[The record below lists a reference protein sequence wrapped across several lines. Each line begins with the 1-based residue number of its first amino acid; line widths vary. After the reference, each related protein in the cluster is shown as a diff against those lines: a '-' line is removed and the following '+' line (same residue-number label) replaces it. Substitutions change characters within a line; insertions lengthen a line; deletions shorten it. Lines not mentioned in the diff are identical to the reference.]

1 MHPQLPYDGALVEE
15 IAATLDLRA
24 PNAAALD
31 VLARKFD
38 EASGEPFEVVCDLAT
53 AVGKTYIAAGLLEYV
68 VAQGVRN
75 VLVVVP
81 SRPILRKTVNNFT
94 RGHAKAV
101 PGLSHDLLVVTGE
114 NFERAEV
121 GAALSDPD
129 VVKLFVF
136 TVQQLLR
143 PGEKASRRVRDPN
156 ENIGA
161 GLYAHLQASD
171 DLVVIADEHHSY
183 LGKKFS
189 DAIRALDA
197 MALVGLTAT
206 VDPKTPDEQ
215 VVYRYTLGQAIGDKL
230 VKTPVLVGRR
240 DDRRDIETQL
250 ADGVTLLAAK
260 RDAVATF
267 CAQTGASPVNPV
279 MFVVCQS
286 IDDADAVAEI
296 LRRPNFFGDEYTDA
310 VLTIHSDA
318 AEDALERLEKVEE
331 PDSPVRVIVSVS
343 MLKEGW
349 DVKNIYVI
357 CALRALASQVLTEQ
371 TMGRGL
377 RLPFGKLTGIEMLDT
392 LEVLG
397 HDRYEELLR
406 RSGALLQGLV
416 TNRLEDTGLDAVNP
430 TTGLAEP
437 PAPTLGSGVAPAPLA
452 GEAFAGEVVDA
463 PEAGL
468 RVADAEERKAQVAA
482 EADELTNTVG
492 YDPDEP
498 TFYVPQLTRT
508 ITASNFSLSDIKEE
522 DFRAIGRSLAATPE
536 EMLKRTKLEV
546 VIVNDRPEIRPA
558 PATDR
563 VLAAPPELN
572 LGEGADVLVAAVLNL
587 GLVKQ
592 TRREKAGARRLVDA
606 LLEGLGDDAERR
618 LGAFMNTAVG
628 LAGDLVRKRH
638 RSAPAVEDLTITEEP
653 LRPVRFLRGRK
664 VTANRHAKFD
674 PHKAYE
680 GWAKSLV
687 HIEWFDSSTERD
699 LANLL
704 DESDSI
710 ARWARLHNGELVVPW
725 RDLRYN
731 PDFAVEDSEGA
742 FWLVETKSD
751 RDLEHPDVLAK
762 KAGAEDWARVVSDE
776 TGKRWRYLL
785 VGESQLRSSNGNW
798 GLLTTLSLADA

>member
-38 EASGEPFEVVCDLAT
+38 ESGGEPFEVVCDLAT

-75 VLVVVP
+75 FLIVVP

-94 RGHAKAV
+94 RAHAKAV
-101 PGLSHDLLVVTGE
+101 PGLSHDLLVVTGD

-121 GAALSDPD
+121 GTALEDED

-136 TVQQLLR
+136 TVQQLLK

-161 GLYAHLQASD
+161 GLYEHLQAAG

-183 LGKKFS
+183 FGKKFS
-189 DAIRALDA
+189 AAIRDLDA

-206 VDPKTPDEQ
+206 VDPKTPAEQ
-215 VVYRYTLGQAIGDKL
+215 IVYRYTLGQAIGDKL
-230 VKTPVLVGRR
+230 VKTPVLVGRK
-240 DDRRDIETQL
+240 DDRRDVETQL
-250 ADGVTLLAAK
+250 ADGVALLAAK
-260 RDAVATF
+260 RDAVATY
-267 CAQTGASPVNPV
+267 CAQTGAASVNPV

-286 IDDADAVAEI
+286 IDDADEVAEI
-296 LRRPNFFGDEYTDA
+296 LRRPDFFGDEYADA

-331 PDSPVRVIVSVS
+331 PGSPVRVIVSVS

-377 RLPFGKLTGIEMLDT
+377 RLPFGRLTGIEMLDT

-406 RSGALLQGLV
+406 RSGALLRGLV
-416 TNRLEDTGLDAVNP
+416 TNRLEDTGLDHVNP

-437 PAPTLGSGVAPAPLA
+437 PAPTLGAGVAPAPLA
-452 GEAFAGEVVDA
+452 GEDVAAEGV
-463 PEAGL
+463 EAGL
-468 RVADAEERKAQVAA
+468 RVADIEERKAQVAA
-482 EADELTNTVG
+482 EAADLATAVG
-492 YDPDEP
+492 IDQSQP
-498 TFYVPQLTRT
+498 TFYVPGLTRT
-508 ITASNFSLSDIKEE
+508 ITASEFSLSSIDEE
-522 DFRAIGRSLAATPE
+522 DFRALGRSLAAEPE

-563 VLAAPPELN
+563 VLAAPYELN
-572 LGEGADVLVAAVLNL
+572 LGEGADTLVAAVLNL

-592 TRREKAGARRLVDA
+592 SRREMNAARRLVDA
-606 LLEGLGDDAERR
+606 LLDGLGDGAERR

-638 RSAPAVEDLTITEEP
+638 RSTPVIEDLVVTEEP
-653 LRPVRFLRGRK
+653 FRPTRFLRWRK
-664 VTANRHAKFD
+664 LTANRHGKFD
-674 PHKAYE
+674 PKKAYE
-680 GWAKSLV
+680 GWEKSLV

-699 LANLL
+699 FANLI
-704 DESDSI
+704 DETD
-710 ARWARLHNGELVVPW
+710 AVTRWARLHTGELVVPW
-725 RDLRYN
+725 RDINYN
-731 PDFAVEDSEGA
+731 PDFAVEDVEGA
-742 FWLVETKSD
+742 FWLVETKAD
-751 RDLEHPDVLAK
+751 RDMEHPDVLAK
-762 KAGAEDWARVVSDE
+762 KAGAEDWARRVSDE

-785 VGESQLRSSNGNW
+785 VGESQLKAANGSW
-798 GLLTTLSLADA
+798 SLLVKLAQG